1 MFSWLKR
8 KEDPEKALRE
18 ALGKYELP
26 SFKTAALTALD
37 QLRKPDVALG
47 EVANAISADPQLSVQ
62 VLHITSSA
70 AYAMRHPA
78 KNVAQAVTLLGRSKI
93 EQIVLAAA
101 VKSALPSSPVPGFD
115 SIEFWRAAIRRASAA
130 RVFARALH
138 PSTVSESL
146 TAALLSDMA
155 IPLLSHARGEEYR
168 QVRHEWRTGG
178 GDLSYLE
185 SQAFGF
191 CHGTVAAWACA
202 TWSFPRNACQG
213 HRSPPLQCVG
223 VARGDACEH
232 DQRSRRP
239 RLHRTHR
246 RTCPC
251 ALRSEDRRRG
261 VHARRSR
268 SRERR
273 RRALCCVILH
283 LPTRASGAWEAELR
297 SRKIGKCHVRHDHG
311 WQAATHHGHE
321 APDQAAAKSREH
333 QQWVRACLGSESA
346 KTVGVS
352 DKE

>member
-26 SFKTAALTALD
+26 TFKTAALTALD

-78 KNVAQAVTLLGRSKI
+78 KNVSQAVTLLGRSRI

-101 VKSALPSSPVPGFD
+101 VKSALPSSPVPGFN

-138 PSTVSESL
+138 PVTVSESL

-178 GDLSYLE
+178 GDLSHLE

-202 TWSFPRNACQG
+202 TWSFPETLAKAIAHHHCDASELPAVTLASIIKDHDDPACTERIVELAHARYG
-213 HRSPPLQCVG
+213 VKTDDVVYMLEEADRESED
-223 VARGDACEH
+223 VARLVA
-232 DQRSRRP
+232 
-239 RLHRTHR
+239 
-246 RTCPC
+246 
-251 ALRSEDRRRG
+251 
-261 VHARRSR
+261 
-268 SRERR
+268 
-273 RRALCCVILH
+273 
-283 LPTRASGAWEAELR
+283 
-297 SRKIGKCHVRHDHG
+297 
-311 WQAATHHGHE
+311 
-321 APDQAAAKSREH
+321 
-333 QQWVRACLGSESA
+333 
-346 KTVGVS
+346 
-352 DKE
+352 